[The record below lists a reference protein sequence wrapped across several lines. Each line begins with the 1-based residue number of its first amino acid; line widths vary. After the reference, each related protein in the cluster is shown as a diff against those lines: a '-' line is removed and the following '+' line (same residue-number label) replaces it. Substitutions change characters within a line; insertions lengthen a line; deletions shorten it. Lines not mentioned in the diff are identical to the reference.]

1 MTEETPVLLD
11 DPTLHVPPAATREEA
26 AAIAAAIGAH
36 LRDQEV
42 AAATAAAASASGA
55 AESWDG
61 TRFQYAGRMEAVTGT
76 ARRVP
81 RNAPTDGWTTAGRLE
96 GLE

>member
-1 MTEETPVLLD
+1 MADDTAVPLD
-11 DPTLHVPPAATREEA
+11 DATLHVPPAATREEA
-26 AAIAAAIGAH
+26 AAIAAAVGAH

-42 AAATAAAASASGA
+42 AAAAAASAA
-55 AESWDG
+55 DAEEDWNG
-61 TRFQYAGRMEAVTGT
+61 TRFKYAGRLETVTGT

>member
-1 MTEETPVLLD
+1 MIEETPVLLD
-11 DPTLHVPPAATREEA
+11 DPTLDVPPAATREEA

-36 LRDQEV
+36 LQDQEV
-42 AAATAAAASASGA
+42 AAATAASAAD
-55 AESWDG
+55 AEEDWNG
-61 TRFQYAGRMEAVTGT
+61 TRFKYAGRLETVTGT

>member
-11 DPTLHVPPAATREEA
+11 DPTLDVPPAATREEA

-42 AAATAAAASASGA
+42 AAAAAASASEA

-61 TRFQYAGRMEAVTGT
+61 TRFKYAGRLETVTGT

>member
-1 MTEETPVLLD
+1 MADDTAVPLD
-11 DPTLHVPPAATREEA
+11 DATLHVPPAATREEA

-42 AAATAAAASASGA
+42 AAAAAAAASASGA

-61 TRFQYAGRMEAVTGT
+61 RHFKYAGRLETVTGT